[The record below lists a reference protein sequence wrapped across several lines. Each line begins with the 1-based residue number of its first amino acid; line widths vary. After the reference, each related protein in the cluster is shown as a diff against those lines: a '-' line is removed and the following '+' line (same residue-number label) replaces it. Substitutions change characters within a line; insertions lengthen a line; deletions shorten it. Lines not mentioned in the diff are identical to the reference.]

1 MQLFTVFILS
11 LFLTIA
17 LVPVFKRVAFRMH
30 IVDEPDERKVHAVTM
45 PKTGGVSM
53 AVGIFVPMM
62 LWVTRDAFVSS
73 VLAGATIIAVF
84 GLIDD
89 IRPMQAWQ
97 KLLPQTAAALIVIFF
112 GGVNITCL
120 GELLP
125 PDCIMPWFVSMPLT
139 LVAIV
144 GVTNAINLADGLDG
158 LAGGISMLSFVL
170 IGFLAFKSGS
180 MAIAVMCAA
189 VVGGIAGFLRFNTHP
204 AVLFMGDA
212 GSQLLGFLMAVFAIA
227 VTQANTPYSKILALP
242 IIGFPIVDTLTV
254 MVERIRKKRSPFSPD
269 KNHFHHRL
277 LKFGFFHTE
286 AVFTIYIIQACF
298 ITFALVTRFHS
309 GWLHLLGFAGFS
321 AVILG
326 TFFAARTTGWNFRRD
341 GRFDRVVKQR
351 LKILK
356 EKQIFIRVAFG
367 GVRYGLPLML
377 AWQVIIPR
385 QIPLYFSLAVMV
397 LLLLV
402 GAGYFFKMVR
412 FKEGALRLSVYMIV
426 PLLVYMAVTDPAAW
440 MQQSPLKEI
449 NHLGYIALVFFV
461 VMTLN
466 LTRRRQGFKITPL
479 DILVFILMLVFPNL
493 PSLHLQEFKIG
504 MILAKALVLFYSFD
518 VLTGELRGHTGVL
531 AKPCVGILA
540 ILALRGVFSI

>member
-11 LFLTIA
+11 LFLTIS
-17 LVPVFKRVAFRMH
+17 LVPVIKRVAFRMH
-30 IVDEPDERKVHAVTM
+30 LLDEPNDRKVHAVVM

-53 AVGIFVPMM
+53 AVGMFVPMM
-62 LWVTRDAFVSS
+62 LWVARDDFVSA
-73 VLAGATIIAVF
+73 VLAGAIIIVLF
-84 GLIDD
+84 GIIDD
-89 IRPMQAWQ
+89 IRPMRAWQ

-112 GGVNITCL
+112 GGVNISCL

-125 PDCIMPWFVSMPLT
+125 PECLLPWFVSMPLT
-139 LVAIV
+139 LLAIL

-170 IGFLAFKSGS
+170 IGFLAFNVDN

-212 GSQLLGFLMAVFAIA
+212 GSQLLGFLMAVFVIA

-254 MVERIRKKRSPFSPD
+254 MVERIWKKRSPFSPD

-277 LKFGFFHTE
+277 LKHGLFHTE
-286 AVFTIYIIQACF
+286 AVLTIYIIQACF

-321 AVILG
+321 AVILLC
-326 TFFAARTTGWNFRRD
+326 FFAARKTGWNFRRD
-341 GRFDRVVKQR
+341 GRFDLVVKKR

-356 EKQIFIRVAFG
+356 ERQIFIRAVFG
-367 GVRYGLPLML
+367 GVRYGFPLLL
-377 AWQVIIPR
+377 ACLVIIPR
-385 QIPLYFSLAVMV
+385 QIPLYFSLAALALV
-397 LLLLV
+397 LLV

-412 FKEGALRLSVYMIV
+412 VKHGLLRFSVYMIV
-426 PLLVYMAVTDPAAW
+426 PMLVFTAEIYPGEW
-440 MQQSPLKEI
+440 MTSPWVKL
-449 NHLGYIALVFFV
+449 NHLGYIAMVFFV

-466 LTRRRQGFKITPL
+466 LTRRRQGFKITSL
-479 DILVFILMLVFPNL
+479 DVLVFILILVLPNL
-493 PSLHLQEFKIG
+493 PSMHLQEPRIG
-504 MILAKALVLFYSFD
+504 MMLAKCLVLFYSFD
-518 VLTGELRGHTGVL
+518 VLVGELRGYTGVL
-531 AKPCVGILA
+531 AKPCVGILTVLV
-540 ILALRGVFSI
+540 IRGVFSI